1 MRAGI
6 AAILMG
12 VGGILI
18 SFGTVVIVLSFFAR
32 QGDTRL
38 ELPAMATLTTVV
50 LVVGAVMFGAGLLLG
65 RVGRS
70 SAPIRNS

>member
-6 AAILMG
+6 AAMLMG

-38 ELPAMATLTTVV
+38 ELPAMATLATGA
-50 LVVGAVMFGAGLLLG
+50 LVVGAIMFGAGFLLG